1 MIRQR
6 YYLFFLWSFSI
17 RADKQILTNQP
28 NIVVIDKNKMS
39 APVIDIKILSDRNV
53 KMKRYEKLDKYF
65 RVKLKMWKVK
75 ATVPVIIRAR
85 ATLVVN

>member
-1 MIRQR
+1 
-6 YYLFFLWSFSI
+6 
-17 RADKQILTNQP
+17 
-28 NIVVIDKNKMS
+28 MS